1 MVTTEAP
8 AAINKRP
15 WHNRLP
21 SPGAR
26 LRPRVGLGASV
37 LTTTSS
43 AVASVFSGMLSS
55 FRWRCVCSHC
65 ANGTSSALRMTA
77 QREPCRRRA
86 ALGHALGTSR
96 YSVSHTATNKGAS
109 TNGSRPSSMGSA
121 NETQSAWIPETDN
134 HENLGYQVLSVF
146 LGVGFVSCVCVLLA
160 FTVVA
165 GALREMD
172 DWARRKAIAEHE
184 LSEVGGLP
192 PLGDSDDFIDDDSSD
207 EQHVDPPYFRSNS
220 V

>member
-1 MVTTEAP
+1 
-8 AAINKRP
+8 
-15 WHNRLP
+15 
-21 SPGAR
+21 
-26 LRPRVGLGASV
+26 
-37 LTTTSS
+37 
-43 AVASVFSGMLSS
+43 
-55 FRWRCVCSHC
+55 
-65 ANGTSSALRMTA
+65 
-77 QREPCRRRA
+77 
-86 ALGHALGTSR
+86 
-96 YSVSHTATNKGAS
+96 
-109 TNGSRPSSMGSA
+109 MGSA

>member
-1 MVTTEAP
+1 M
-8 AAINKRP
+8 
-15 WHNRLP
+15 
-21 SPGAR
+21 
-26 LRPRVGLGASV
+26 
-37 LTTTSS
+37 
-43 AVASVFSGMLSS
+43 ASVFSGMLSS
-55 FRWRCVCSHC
+55 LRWRCVCSHC

-109 TNGSRPSSMGSA
+109 TNGSRPFSMGSA

-184 LSEVGGLP
+184 LAEVGGLP
-192 PLGDSDDFIDDDSSD
+192 PLGDSDDSSD
-207 EQHVDPPYFRSNS
+207 EQPVDPPYFRSNS